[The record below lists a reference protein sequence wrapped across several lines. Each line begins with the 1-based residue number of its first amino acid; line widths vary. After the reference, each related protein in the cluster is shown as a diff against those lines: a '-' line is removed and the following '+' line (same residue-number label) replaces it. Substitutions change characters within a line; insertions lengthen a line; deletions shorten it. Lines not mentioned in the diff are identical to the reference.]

1 MTPLMNAWQAE
12 RIAVV
17 GASEQSAKRGHQIV
31 RALQASAY
39 AGAIYPIH
47 PKAGTVRG
55 LPAFARMADLPAV
68 PDLAV
73 ICTPLATVPDLLVE
87 CAAHGTRVVVVV
99 ATAQPHERHL
109 EQEVRRVAQEQGV
122 RLVGTNTSGLLNP
135 HAGIN
140 LAGMPTPAAGGLAL
154 VSQSG
159 NVALSIMMQT
169 ALYADT
175 GLSGYI
181 GVGNQTDLGFADY
194 LDLFRDDPAT
204 RAAMLYVEGV
214 GDGQRFL
221 QEVSRFTQTKP
232 LVVLKAGKSQQ
243 AVAAV
248 QSHTGSLA
256 GNYRISADLLRTVG
270 AYVVDQPEQ
279 LLPVAEVLSH
289 QQVSPRGHWQVVTD
303 GGGHGSVVADLMVD
317 YGVDFAQSQTAN
329 PYDLAGAADDN
340 PRVFADCIDDYLN
353 RFDVDGVLVT
363 GLFGG
368 YHRRFDA
375 SLLDAEHAAAH
386 AIVETMRTTGKPV
399 IVHSLYPA
407 ADNQVLQALCSEGI
421 AVVQSLDLAV
431 RLMQALTWRARYL
444 NRHPASMATAMRKRM
459 THEGVWLTEWEARHR
474 LGQADLLS
482 SREQALMTHPDQAAG
497 ICHALGQA
505 SMALKIMSPDIVHK
519 SDVGGV
525 MLNIA
530 GEASLREAYE
540 QLLHRVSATCP
551 DADLQGVLVTPMA
564 KAGTELVVG
573 FLNDAQY
580 GSVLMLGI
588 GGTWVELLAD
598 VAFRALPVQ
607 ESDVRDMIEQL
618 DYKALVQG
626 YRQSRPNDLDSL
638 SHWVV
643 RVAEW
648 YLKQDDIL
656 EMEFNPVLINPD
668 GFAPVDVRIKAHQN
682 TDRDAP
688 QSNWNRTAP

>member
-1 MTPLMNAWQAE
+1 MNPLMNAWQAE
-12 RIAVV
+12 RIAVI
-17 GASEQSAKRGHQIV
+17 GASEQPAKRGHQIV
-31 RALQASAY
+31 RALQTSAY
-39 AGAIYPIH
+39 TGVIYPIH
-47 PKAGTVRG
+47 PKAETIRG
-55 LPAFARMADLPAV
+55 LPAYARMADLPDV

-73 ICTPLATVPDLLVE
+73 ICTPLATVPDLLVD

-99 ATAQPHERHL
+99 ATAGPDERHL
-109 EQEVRRVAQEQGV
+109 EQDVRRTAEAQGV

-159 NVALSIMMQT
+159 NVALSIMMQS
-169 ALYADT
+169 ALYNDT

-194 LDLFRDDPAT
+194 LNLFREDPAT

-289 QQVSPRGHWQVVTD
+289 QQGSPRGHWQVVTD

-317 YGVDFAQSQTAN
+317 YGADFAQANTAN

-340 PRVFADCIDDYLN
+340 PSVFAECIDAYLN
-353 RFDVDGVLVT
+353 RSDVDGVLVT

-375 SLLDAEHAAAH
+375 SLLDEEHASAQ
-386 AIVETMRTTGKPV
+386 AIVQTMRATGKPV
-399 IVHSLYPA
+399 IVHSLYPV
-407 ADNQVLQALCSEGI
+407 ADNPVLQALRAEGI

-444 NRHPASMATAMRKRM
+444 NRHPASLATAIRKRAGR
-459 THEGVWLTEWEARHR
+459 EGVWLTEWDARQR
-474 LGQADLLS
+474 LGQSELLS
-482 SREQALMTHPDQAAG
+482 ANDQALMTDASQAGA
-497 ICHALGQA
+497 ICDALNHQP
-505 SMALKIMSPDIVHK
+505 MALKIMSPDIVHK

-525 MLNIA
+525 MLNVSGA
-530 GEASLREAYE
+530 EALAEAYD
-540 QLLHRVSATCP
+540 QLLTRVGATCP
-551 DADLQGVLVTPMA
+551 DARLQGVLVTPMA
-564 KAGTELVVG
+564 QAGTELVVG
-573 FLNDAQY
+573 FLNDVQY

-607 ESDVRDMIEQL
+607 EQDVRDMIEQL

-626 YRQSRPNDLDSL
+626 YRQSRPNDLDAL
-638 SHWVV
+638 SQWVV

-648 YLKQDDIL
+648 YLQQDDIL
-656 EMEFNPVLINPD
+656 EMEFNPVLIRPD
-668 GFAPVDVRIKAHQN
+668 GFSPVDVRVKAQHP

-688 QSNWNRTAP
+688 QPNWNRMAP